1 MAITKEVVNDKVE
14 IVSDFRHVQC
24 REATVIKEDGV
35 VISRN
40 FRRYVL
46 APSKCVANEDG
57 SFTHTDTNISGEPAE
72 TQAICATVWTD
83 AVKAAWKTHQETST
97 LS

>member
-57 SFTHTDTNISGEPAE
+57 SFTHTDTDIDDE
-72 TQAICATVWTD
+72 TQEIQDICAAVWTD
-83 AVKAAWKTHQETST
+83 AVKAAWKTHEEAF